1 VDNDTS
7 DTDRIGGMHDA
18 PCGVSNHRAAE
29 ALALISAI
37 DSEPRIGKP
46 INSENWSETAEG
58 VARESVSSCP
68 RAGCGRSACPVREHN
83 NRDWVGHIAP
93 ETTRSCSDV
102 HGAGSQGKIGNDPV
116 GLAYRE
122 CPRSAARLVGE
133 CPPFEPLIQG
143 NNTGGKI
150 SGLMVGADG
159 PRSG

>member
-1 VDNDTS
+1 MDNDAS

-37 DSEPRIGKP
+37 DSEPR
-46 INSENWSETAEG
+46 ED
-58 VARESVSSCP
+58 
-68 RAGCGRSACPVREHN
+68 N

-133 CPPFEPLIQG
+133 CRRLSHSSKETIPELKSPI
-143 NNTGGKI
+143 
-150 SGLMVGADG
+150 
-159 PRSG
+159 